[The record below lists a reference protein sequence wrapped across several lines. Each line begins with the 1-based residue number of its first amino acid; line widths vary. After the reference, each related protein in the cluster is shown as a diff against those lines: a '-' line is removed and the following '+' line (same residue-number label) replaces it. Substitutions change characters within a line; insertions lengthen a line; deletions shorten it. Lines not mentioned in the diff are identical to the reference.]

1 MADFDFNRFCLNL
14 LAGKAMPVV
23 DVKNIKGKKVATI
36 DLIDGIFNVPVKSSV
51 LHQVVNMQLANRRAA
66 SASVKHRGEVSGSTR
81 KLYRQKGT
89 GRARRGD
96 IKSPLLRGGGV
107 VFGPDGRT
115 YAFSVPKK
123 IRKLALKMALS
134 SKLQTNELIVLDKF
148 DLPQI
153 KTKEFVSVLNA
164 LKLINALF
172 VIEEKNENLELSSR
186 NVPDIK
192 VLQSNGLNVYDILKY
207 KTLILV
213 EPVIKDIERRLAA

>member
-1 MADFDFNRFCLNL
+1 
-14 LAGKAMPVV
+14 MPVV
-23 DVKNIKGKKVATI
+23 NVKNIKGKKVTTI
-36 DLIDGIFNVPVKSSV
+36 DLVDSIFNVPVKSSV

-66 SASVKHRGEVSGSTR
+66 SASVKHRGEVQGSTR

-115 YAFSVPKK
+115 YAFKVPKK

-134 SKLQTNELIVLDKF
+134 SKLQTDELIVLDKF

-153 KTKEFVSVLNA
+153 KTRDFVNILSSLKLSNA
-164 LKLINALF
+164 LI
-172 VIEEKNENLELSSR
+172 VTEEKNENLVLSSR

-192 VLQSNGLNVYDILKY
+192 VLQGEGLNVYDILKY
-207 KTLILV
+207 KTLILL
-213 EPVIKDIERRLAA
+213 EPVIKNIERRLAA